1 MRELTGRAVSDAIGA
16 EIREKLGPV
25 ESMLGRKPK
34 LAIIR
39 CGERPEDLSY
49 EKNALR
55 RIREYGME
63 GEAITFPEDVSDNV
77 FQRAFNAVNEEK
89 SVDGILLMRPLPP
102 QLNEGF
108 IISCIDSEKD
118 VDGASPVNA
127 AGLYF
132 GSDCFAPCT
141 AQAVIE
147 LLKYY
152 HIELSGKEV
161 VILGRSSVVGKPLS
175 MLLLSEDATVT
186 VCHSKTRDLQKITK
200 RADILISAIG
210 RPRFITSDYIKRS
223 AIVIDVGINTDKDG
237 RLCGDVDYDDCSLKA
252 SAMTP
257 VPGGIGPVTTA
268 VLAKH
273 VFEAANRDLL

>member
-1 MRELTGRAVSDAIGA
+1 M
-16 EIREKLGPV
+16 
-25 ESMLGRKPK
+25 
-34 LAIIR
+34 
-39 CGERPEDLSY
+39 
-49 EKNALR
+49 
-55 RIREYGME
+55 
-63 GEAITFPEDVSDNV
+63 
-77 FQRAFNAVNEEK
+77 
-89 SVDGILLMRPLPP
+89 
-102 QLNEGF
+102 
-108 IISCIDSEKD
+108 SC
-118 VDGASPVNA
+118 A
-127 AGLYF
+127 A
-132 GSDCFAPCT
+132 CN
-141 AQAVIE
+141 
-147 LLKYY
+147 